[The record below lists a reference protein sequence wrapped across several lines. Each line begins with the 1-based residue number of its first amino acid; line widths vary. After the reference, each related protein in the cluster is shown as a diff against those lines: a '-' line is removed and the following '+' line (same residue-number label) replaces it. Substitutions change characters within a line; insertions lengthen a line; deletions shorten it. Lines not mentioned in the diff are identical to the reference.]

1 MEIALLF
8 LNNLNCKNKKNDY
21 YLKKRRKKSPELDIW
36 CSNF

>member
-8 LNNLNCKNKKNDY
+8 LNYLNCKNKKMIII
-21 YLKKRRKKSPELDIW
+21 LKKKKKSPELDIW